1 MATNEITIPEIPE
14 IELNNGVVIP
24 QIGFGV
30 YKIPDEQVTAT
41 VLEALQRGYRSIDTA
56 TVYGNERGVGQA
68 LAQTDLQRDE
78 LFITTKLA
86 RDENGHDSALDAIER
101 SLDLLG
107 LDYVDLYLIHWP
119 VPSQDKYVETWQAFE
134 QILDSGRARAIGVSN
149 FQVPHLERL
158 LRDTQIIPAVN
169 QIELQPYLPQA
180 ELTAFHR
187 EHGIVTEAWSPL
199 AKAELLNEPLLL
211 EIAEEHGRTV
221 AQIVLRWHL
230 QQGHVFI
237 PKTVTPARMTENL
250 DLFDFA
256 LSPQDFA
263 AIATL
268 SSGHRTGPHPDKM

>member
-1 MATNEITIPEIPE
+1 MTAVPD
-14 IELNNGVVIP
+14 IELNNGVLIP

-30 YKIPDEQVTAT
+30 YKIPDEEVTDV

-68 LAQTDLQRDE
+68 LAQTELDRGE

-86 RDENGHDSALDAIER
+86 RDENGHDSALEAFDR

-107 LDYVDLYLIHWP
+107 LDFVDLYLIHWP
-119 VPSQDKYVETWQAFE
+119 VPSQDRYVETWQAFE
-134 QILDSGRARAIGVSN
+134 QILESGRARAIGVSN

-158 LRDTQIIPAVN
+158 FSDTQIIPAVN

-187 EHGIVTEAWSPL
+187 QHGIVTEAWSPL
-199 AKAELLNEPLLL
+199 AKAELLEEPVLL
-211 EIAEEHGRTV
+211 EIAGKHDRTV
-221 AQIVLRWHL
+221 AQVVLRWHL

-250 DLFDFA
+250 DLFDFT
-256 LSPQDFA
+256 LSAQDFSD
-263 AIATL
+263 IATL